1 MTSPDPHAIEARAV
15 AARIKAE
22 TGIDV
27 LDSSADAAGARA
39 AMRRAWRQV
48 GGTLGSSLAGT
59 LALLCIVLAVVPGN
73 GGATI
78 SLGVRA
84 TFAVFGLAMAVASTA
99 LIVWGWRTPAAY
111 TELYLKRRQAQ
122 KRFFT
127 EIGQPRPSEFE
138 DASWLMRKAMI
149 AFSTPSEV
157 RAMRAEAASR
167 EPPPVN
173 PEQR

>member
-1 MTSPDPHAIEARAV
+1 MTSPDPHALAARAV

-27 LDSSADAAGARA
+27 LDRSADAVGAVA
-39 AMRRAWRQV
+39 AMHRAWRRV
-48 GGTLGSSLAGT
+48 GGTFGGGLAGT
-59 LALLCIVLAVVPGN
+59 LALISIVLAVVPGN

-84 TFAVFGLAMAVASTA
+84 VFGVAMAAAGIA
-99 LIVWGWRTPAAY
+99 LLVWGWRTTAAY

-122 KRFFT
+122 QRFFT

-157 RAMRAEAASR
+157 RAMRAQAASHKG
-167 EPPPVN
+167 PPVN